1 MLFMIGLII
10 LLVKKVM
17 LNILLII
24 VSQELELI
32 HYCTYRKN
40 TNFSYYNTHEVSCL

>member
-10 LLVKKVM
+10 LQVKKVM

-32 HYCTYRKN
+32 KKTLYLQKKH
-40 TNFSYYNTHEVSCL
+40 